1 MTKVYKVNI
10 KNDVEF
16 KKFIEKQGY
25 RYLSNSV
32 LKNCFAGEN
41 YYWIDGKYYGL
52 LLDTL
57 INQKDVVTKEPV
69 YDICEFKPLNT
80 NNELQSFHFAFQITK
95 LIIFEVKYY
104 RCGNNINKYFS
115 TSAEVFCRNKK
126 DYVQCGQCQLKVL
139 SGLSKT
145 FFYKWDELHLM
156 DLNESQYDDLL
167 NDINDLCN
175 EYNFIRSDNDLS
187 FEKIKE
193 LSKLNIKK

>member
-32 LKNCFAGEN
+32 LKNCFEGEN

-69 YDICEFKPLNT
+69 YDICDFKPLK
-80 NNELQSFHFAFQITK
+80 EHVKEVLD
-95 LIIFEVKYY
+95 II
-104 RCGNNINKYFS
+104 
-115 TSAEVFCRNKK
+115 
-126 DYVQCGQCQLKVL
+126 
-139 SGLSKT
+139 
-145 FFYKWDELHLM
+145 
-156 DLNESQYDDLL
+156 
-167 NDINDLCN
+167 
-175 EYNFIRSDNDLS
+175 
-187 FEKIKE
+187 
-193 LSKLNIKK
+193 